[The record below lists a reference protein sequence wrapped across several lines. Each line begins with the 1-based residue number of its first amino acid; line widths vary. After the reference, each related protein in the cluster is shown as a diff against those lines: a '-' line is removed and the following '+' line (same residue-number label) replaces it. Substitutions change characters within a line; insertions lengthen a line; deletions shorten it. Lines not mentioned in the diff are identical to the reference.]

1 MKCLALLWLGS
12 SHGWQLMLPCQRQP
26 PGRRPTA
33 DRRRV
38 TVHAEQKL
46 AVNPYVTL
54 TAITVVWGSQHSV
67 IKWAVGDGDA
77 SSVTAARFVIAALC
91 LWPWA
96 PRDLNTW
103 RSGLELGLLSFAGF
117 ATQAVGLETTTATKS
132 AFLLYLNV
140 KLVPVVALLSG
151 KGLAPPAVWFWA
163 VVAFAGTFALSTD
176 SGGTTNWV
184 IGDVWSLLAA
194 LASAIFIV
202 RLDDLSEQACSSAGL
217 ASATATTT
225 AVMALIWT
233 QSADAVHNVLTPDQ
247 SLAALYLGIAPSAV
261 CGYLQTKVQRYVT
274 ATRAAVVYAL
284 DPIWAAAWANLLLDE
299 KLGQQGVAGACLV
312 ATAAIAQPLQDTF
325 YKGEATMLKESSSDL

>member
-1 MKCLALLWLGS
+1 MCLALLWLGT
-12 SHGWQLMLPCQRQP
+12 SHSWQLMQP
-26 PGRRPTA
+26 SWRETLGRRPTG

-38 TVHAEQKL
+38 TVHAGQKL
-46 AVNPYVTL
+46 EVNPYVTL
-54 TAITVVWGSQHSV
+54 TAVTVVWGSQHSV

-77 SSVTAARFVIAALC
+77 SSVTAARFIIAALC

-103 RSGLELGLLSFAGF
+103 RSGLELGLWSFVGF

-140 KLVPVVALLSG
+140 KLVPVVTLFSG

-163 VVAFAGTFALSTD
+163 IVAFAGTCALGTD
-176 SGGTTNWV
+176 SSGELSWV
-184 IGDVWSLLAA
+184 IGDAWSLLAA

-202 RLDDLSEQACSSAGL
+202 RLDDLSVQACSSSGL
-217 ASATATTT
+217 ASATAATT
-225 AVMALIWT
+225 AVMALVWT
-233 QSADAVHNVLTPDQ
+233 QSTDAALDVLTPDQ

-274 ATRAAVVYAL
+274 ATSASVIYAL

-299 KLGQQGVAGACLV
+299 KLGQQGVAGACLI
-312 ATAAIAQPLQDTF
+312 ATAAIAQPLQDKF
-325 YKGEATMLKESSSDL
+325 LHDHSVLNESSSDL